1 MIYFLLFWEFF
12 QIGLLAVGGGLMT
25 IPFLFALIEKRGWF
39 NAETLSRMI
48 IVSESTPG
56 PVGVNMATYTGWTTA
71 GFWGSLVAT
80 SALVLP
86 AFIVILLIAG
96 SMEHSEKITMILE
109 KMLFG
114 IRPVVIALILSAGVQ
129 IAFLIPFEIQTVCLF
144 LVFLFLAFY
153 LRLNPILCLIL
164 SAVAGMVL
172 KL

>member
-86 AFIVILLIAG
+86 AFIVILLFIFCPPRL
-96 SMEHSEKITMILE
+96 KKTNC
-109 KMLFG
+109 
-114 IRPVVIALILSAGVQ
+114 RPRGRKLN
-129 IAFLIPFEIQTVCLF
+129 CLH
-144 LVFLFLAFY
+144 VD
-153 LRLNPILCLIL
+153 C
-164 SAVAGMVL
+164 
-172 KL
+172 